1 MGQPMRNVRPTSKGR
16 VGGATCLDLSAEKPP
31 KSVYASKSYESS
43 FGGKTL
49 GFKETESGGVEIG

>member
-1 MGQPMRNVRPTSKGR
+1 MRHVATSEECKTYIQRESG
-16 VGGATCLDLSAEKPP
+16 TCLDLIAEKPP